1 MRKTEK
7 MMEERVREEGKKLK
21 RVKKTHLWAMGVE

>member
-7 MMEERVREEGKKLK
+7 MMEERVREEGEKLK
-21 RVKKTHLWAMGVE
+21 RVKQDSLMGVE